1 MTRDPTALTPVGG
14 EEATEGAPP
23 ALPDVEAWLTHL
35 VRTLKTCKLYDV
47 NNPTVVRFR
56 EDLARELADLI
67 ERRGALSL
75 EVTSTQMLCDG
86 ATVYAG
92 RSREDNLAATFHRD
106 GIRKVTFLPGIA
118 ATELDFFLDKILH
131 VVGLSGGDDDLVTL
145 LWEADLPSIT
155 IAAVPLEGDVDGGG
169 EEAGDDPAPVGWP
182 ASGGSSAPS
191 AGEGTGGGAGPSD
204 DRSDDWSVIA
214 RDGDLDQAF
223 DELESSALQQMA
235 RLQQEYEAELA
246 ASVVERT
253 LKTIID
259 CTGTDTTA
267 HDREELGRFL
277 PRLMR
282 EAIVIGDWRSAS
294 VALERLRA
302 CNPEWSPVVFLEGF
316 MAGPSAPLIR
326 RAVAALDAQ
335 DGSGVETFLTF
346 GRALGEDAVDWLTMV
361 LAESQQQRTRRPL
374 ARAIADLA
382 REHPERLLPWMSD
395 ERWYVVRNVVHILG
409 WIGGDDVAVHLKAA
423 TQHPEVRVRREVVA
437 ALNTASADVSRPI
450 LLGMLGAAEPRLFH
464 AILQQLS
471 QMQDPTVSQH
481 LVEIVR
487 DDRFHDRSED
497 DKRAVFMALAGQGDS
512 VIAVLEEELHRGGLF
527 THGLEPHW
535 QQVARCL
542 SRIGTPS
549 ARAALEAGLRSNKAG
564 IRKACEQALAS
575 IPSNHD

>member
-1 MTRDPTALTPVGG
+1 MTLNRAEPAPAGG
-14 EEATEGAPP
+14 EDAPEGAAPV
-23 ALPDVEAWLTHL
+23 LPDVEAWVTHL

-56 EDLARELADLI
+56 EELAGELADLT
-67 ERRGALSL
+67 ERRGALIL
-75 EVTSTQMLCDG
+75 EVASTRMMCEG

-106 GIRKVTFLPGIA
+106 GIRKISFLPGIA
-118 ATELDFFLDKILH
+118 ASELDFFLDKILH
-131 VVGLSGGDDDLVTL
+131 VVGLSAGDDDLVTL
-145 LWEADLPSIT
+145 LWEANLPSLSIT
-155 IAAVPLEGDVDGGG
+155 TVPIEGDVDGAG
-169 EEAGDDPAPVGWP
+169 EETGDDAAPIGWP
-182 ASGGSSAPS
+182 ASGGSSAPP
-191 AGEGTGGGAGPSD
+191 AGAEAGGAGPRD

-253 LKTIID
+253 LKTIVD
-259 CTGTDTTA
+259 CTRTDTTA
-267 HDREELGRFL
+267 HDREELGRLL

-282 EAIVIGDWRSAS
+282 EAIVTGDWRSAS
-294 VALERLRA
+294 AALERLRA

-316 MAGPSAPLIR
+316 TAGSSAPLIR
-326 RAVAALDAQ
+326 RAVAALDGQ
-335 DGSGVETFLTF
+335 DWACVEAFLAF
-346 GRALGEDAVDWLTMV
+346 GRALGEDAAEWLTTM

-374 ARAIADLA
+374 ARAIAELV

-437 ALNTASADVSRPI
+437 ALNSASADLSRPI
-450 LLGMLGAAEPRLFH
+450 LLGMLGTAEPRLFH

-471 QMQDPTVSQH
+471 QMRDPTVAHH

-487 DDRFHDRSED
+487 DDRFHDRSDE
-497 DKRAVFMALAGQGDS
+497 DKRAVFMALAGQGDN

-535 QQVARCL
+535 QSVARCL
-542 SRIGTPS
+542 ARIGTPA
-549 ARAALEAGLRSNKAG
+549 ARAAIEDGLRSNKAG

-575 IPSNHD
+575 LPSDDA